1 MSKQIKELIDI
12 IINNK
17 DKSLNEI
24 IDKYIKK
31 DKMKVLNELVKELSN
46 QGYEII
52 STNPLKI
59 KKSI

>member
-1 MSKQIKELIDI
+1 MSKQMNKLIDI

-17 DKSLNEI
+17 DKSLDEI

-31 DKMKVLNELVKELSN
+31 DKMKVLNELVKELSK

>member
-1 MSKQIKELIDI
+1 MSKQINELIDI

-17 DKSLNEI
+17 DKSLDEI
-24 IDKYIKK
+24 IDKYIKE
-31 DKMKVLNELVKELSN
+31 DKMKVLNELVKELSK

>member
-1 MSKQIKELIDI
+1 MSKQIDGLIDI
-12 IINNK
+12 IIKNK
-17 DKSLNEI
+17 DKSLDEI
-24 IDKYIKK
+24 IDKYIKE
-31 DKMKVLNELVKELSN
+31 DKMKVLNKLVKELSK

>member
-1 MSKQIKELIDI
+1 MSKQVHELIDI
-12 IINNK
+12 ILKNN
-17 DKSLNEI
+17 DKSLDEI
-24 IDKYIKK
+24 IDKYIKE
-31 DKMKVLNELVKELSN
+31 DKMKVLNEVIKELSK

>member
-1 MSKQIKELIDI
+1 MSKQIRELIDI
-12 IINNK
+12 IINND
-17 DKSLNEI
+17 DKSLDDI

-31 DKMKVLNELVKELSN
+31 DKMKKLNEVIKELSN
-46 QGYEII
+46 MGYEII

>member
-1 MSKQIKELIDI
+1 MSKQINKLIDI

-17 DKSLNEI
+17 DKSLDEI

-31 DKMKVLNELVKELSN
+31 DKMKVLNELVKELSKK
-46 QGYEII
+46 GYEII

>member
-1 MSKQIKELIDI
+1 MSKQINKLIDI

-17 DKSLNEI
+17 DKSLDEI
-24 IDKYIKK
+24 KDKYIKK
-31 DKMKVLNELVKELSN
+31 DKMKVLNELVKELSK

>member
-1 MSKQIKELIDI
+1 MSKQIDELKNI

-17 DKSLNEI
+17 DKSLDEI
-24 IDKYIKK
+24 INKYIKD
-31 DKMKVLNELVKELSN
+31 DKMKILNEIVKELSKE
-46 QGYEII
+46 GYEII